1 MTMTSTVQVK
11 VDGVLLE
18 TGNYKYELAG
28 FIGDTLATAEGQFPQ
43 GEGNLFFPYLYGF
56 DVDGDYYEEPGFSNN
71 NRITWKL
78 YNHETQS
85 VEDAYCATN
94 LFFSGNWVIGT
105 PSNPVV
111 LNFFTGETCWEKVTT
126 NDLQDGDVIVITS
139 NEEEDDMA
147 LSEEANSNKREVLDI
162 TRNSNGTITWEDDED
177 PFAYRIDR
185 LILHKFGL
193 CQDNQFGLFSSTG
206 YLCTGSNSQD
216 QLRTRTS
223 SNANCVFE
231 FEVAEGNATITGKGN
246 YTHNVIQYDG
256 SNFVCMT
263 AEDMPVHI
271 YRLTTYTAPSTYT
284 VTVTAEEGG
293 TAGDGG
299 EFEAGSE
306 VTVNALADDCYVFA
320 GWKVGEEIVSTDA
333 EYTFTV
339 TEDVELTA
347 TFELVQYNVTYTAS
361 LENVA
366 TLPEAAEVNCG
377 ETVSPEYTITNE
389 CYEFVNW
396 TVNGEEVELPYTV
409 SEDVELVANF
419 VIKSYNV
426 TYSANLEDVAT
437 LPETAEV
444 DCGETVE
451 PEYTITNECYE
462 FVNWTVNGEEVE
474 LPYTVNEDVELVA
487 NFVVKTY
494 NVTYAANVEDV
505 ATLPE
510 AAEVNCGE
518 TVEPEY
524 TITDE
529 CYEFVNW
536 TVNGEEVELPYEVT
550 ADVEFVANFVKKSY
564 NVTYTANPAE
574 AATMPEAATVECGE
588 TVEPEYTITEG
599 YEFANWTVNGEE
611 VELPYTVNEDVELVA
626 NFNQIEYTVTL
637 TANPAEGGTATIAE
651 DGPYHYGD
659 VITLTAEAAEGYQ
672 FVNFTVGNGVVTSP
686 YTVTE
691 DVEILANFILED
703 VNTYA
708 ITVTA
713 NPEEGGTVT
722 GAGTYAEEEVVTL
735 SAVANTGYDF
745 INWTLDNEVVSEEAN
760 LTITVLEAA
769 DYVANFELQS
779 IEITVIEG
787 EGGTVTGAG
796 IYTYGD
802 EVTVE
807 ATPAEGYRFVNF
819 TCGDMVVTDNPYTFT
834 ATEALT
840 IEANFELIPEYTV
853 NVTID
858 PEDAGTVT
866 GAGTFAEGTEVTL
879 TATAGEEYLFEGW
892 YENGEPIN
900 ASNPYIF
907 NLTEDRELTA
917 KFVNK
922 YFTLTTTV
930 DPEEGGAIHISVD
943 PLQEEGEQY
952 QNGSL
957 ITCVA
962 EAAEG
967 YQFVNWECNAEDY
980 TVEGGIVEFILTSN
994 VDVIAHF
1001 ELIPETPTYMVTYTA
1016 NPAEGGTLDQTNGAV
1031 EENTE
1036 VTVTAT
1042 ANEGYEFIGW
1052 TVNGEEVEGEENVL
1066 TFTVTEATD
1075 VVANF
1080 EEITVSEYTVTLHG
1094 SPVAGGTLEGAGT
1107 YEEGTTVTVIA
1118 TPNEGYN
1125 FVSWTKNTNVVSEDP
1140 EYSFEVTEDVTLVAN
1155 FELIPVIV
1163 NYMVTFE
1170 VNPEEAGTVDLED
1183 GEYEEDTDLTVTATA
1198 AEGYQFL
1205 NWTINGE
1212 VAGEDDELTF
1222 TVTEDMAV
1230 VANFELIPVI
1240 VEYNITIGEI
1250 ENGTVTAPATSP
1262 AGETI
1267 TVTVTPDPMYVLTSL
1282 YYYTTD
1288 PEETTAIDLV
1298 TKQFV
1303 MPEADVTIGAEFMLV
1318 TGKGDVN
1325 LDGEVNILD
1334 VLAALNYILD
1344 KNPQPFDFDQA
1355 DMNEDGVIDISDV
1368 MAINALILGLKGDCE
1383 EGYAVYEV
1391 IDNKLYI
1398 DANMALAG
1406 YQFRL
1411 SAEPAVIDMPGFA
1424 TAGNWS
1430 NGEYIFV
1437 VYNLS
1442 GEKASGLY
1450 AILDLGNANVS
1461 DVVMATKE
1469 GCKVR
1474 GVEGTV
1480 SVNSFDESAYNVF
1493 PVPANEWVKVSGE
1506 GINQVEVY
1514 NAMGQRVMVVNDING
1529 DETNINVT
1537 SLTPGSYFFRIN
1549 TNNGVATKSVIV
1561 VR

>member
-396 TVNGEEVELPYTV
+396 TVNGEEVELPY
-409 SEDVELVANF
+409 
-419 VIKSYNV
+419 
-426 TYSANLEDVAT
+426 
-437 LPETAEV
+437 
-444 DCGETVE
+444 
-451 PEYTITNECYE
+451 
-462 FVNWTVNGEEVE
+462 
-474 LPYTVNEDVELVA
+474 
-487 NFVVKTY
+487 
-494 NVTYAANVEDV
+494 
-505 ATLPE
+505 
-510 AAEVNCGE
+510 
-518 TVEPEY
+518 
-524 TITDE
+524 
-529 CYEFVNW
+529 
-536 TVNGEEVELPYEVT
+536 EVT
-550 ADVEFVANFVKKSY
+550 TDVEFVANFVIKNY